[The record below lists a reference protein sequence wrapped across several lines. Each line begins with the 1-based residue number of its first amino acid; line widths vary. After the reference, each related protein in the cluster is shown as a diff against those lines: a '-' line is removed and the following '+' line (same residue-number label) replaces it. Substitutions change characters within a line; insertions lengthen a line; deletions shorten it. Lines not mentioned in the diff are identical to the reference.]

1 MRRPLT
7 LILALC
13 AITAMVA
20 ASIATAAKP
29 TVVRAGNVVIKF
41 NGGVTP
47 KKLPRRKMA
56 PITLNA
62 SGKISTVD
70 GKHPPAAQQIR
81 IDFDKNGSTNAKGLP
96 VCKPGK
102 LEART
107 TAAAKK
113 ACPKAIVGSGS
124 TAVEVE
130 FAESA
135 PFTAK
140 GPLVLFNGGVKGGK
154 TMMFIH
160 AYVSV
165 PAPTAIVTP
174 VKITKIRKGRYG
186 TRADA
191 RIPVIAGGSGSV
203 TSFNLKVR
211 RNFRRGGKKQ
221 SYLTA
226 RCANGRFFA
235 DATAVFKGGP
245 RLRGTVVRPCTPRG

>member
-1 MRRPLT
+1 MRRTPI

-13 AITAMVA
+13 AVVAMVA
-20 ASIATAAKP
+20 ASIAVAAKP
-29 TVVRAGNVVIKF
+29 TVVRAGNLVLKI

-47 KKLPRRKMA
+47 KKLPRNKMA
-56 PITLNA
+56 PITLNVQ
-62 SGKISTVD
+62 GNISTVD
-70 GKHPPAAQQIR
+70 GKHPPAAQKITV
-81 IDFDKNGSTNAKGLP
+81 DFDKNGDINAKGLP
-96 VCKPGK
+96 VCKQGQ

-107 TAAAKK
+107 TSAAKK
-113 ACPKAIVGSGS
+113 ACPKAIVGSGK

-154 TMMFIH
+154 TTMYIH
-160 AYVSV
+160 AYVNV
-165 PAPTAIVTP
+165 PAPTALVTP
-174 VKITKIRKGRYG
+174 VRITKTGGKYG

-203 TSFNLKVR
+203 TDFKLKVTR
-211 RNFRRGGKKQ
+211 KFNRGGKKQ

-226 RCANGRFFA
+226 RCKTGKFFA
-235 DATAVFKGGP
+235 KAKAVFKGGP
-245 RLRGTVVRPCTPRG
+245 TVQGTVTRPCTPKG